1 MEEQNKGGRSRR
13 EGKKEGRKG
22 RRERGSKGGWER
34 RRHVNEWRED
44 DRIMGERWMDEWIDG
59 WIDRWMATEIS

>member
-1 MEEQNKGGRSRR
+1 MEERNKGVRRRR

-34 RRHVNEWRED
+34 RLDVSTNGGR
-44 DRIMGERWMDEWIDG
+44 MTG
-59 WIDRWMATEIS
+59 